1 MKKLVLGFVIAVS
14 LMMGLA
20 GAAGATQPDCDG
32 STSADSNAIAVA
44 AVLSNC
50 DDHPVVP

>member
-20 GAAGATQPDCDG
+20 GVAGATQADDQACNNA
-32 STSADSNAIAVA
+32 TSNGLSAIASHGGCGA
-44 AVLSNC
+44 
-50 DDHPVVP
+50 H

>member
-20 GAAGATQPDCDG
+20 GAAGAVKPDCAG

-44 AVLSNC
+44 VVLSAC
-50 DDHPVVP
+50 EDHSP